1 MNFKENAWTIKIIF
15 IKPTTKLAE
24 SWPEKMNEQAKEQ
37 VGHTIR
43 NSQPIDFHRQNGP
56 GDINDIKRKKANPL

>member
-1 MNFKENAWTIKIIF
+1 
-15 IKPTTKLAE
+15 
-24 SWPEKMNEQAKEQ
+24 MNEQAKEQ

-56 GDINDIKRKKANPL
+56 GDINDIKRKKASPL